1 MKKKSNEEIPT
12 LFALNAGWEKGKNIN
27 FWQFSVRNMTLNY
40 FHKILFTHQI
50 THYLTHTVVVPTD
63 VKIIRMKLFSKK
75 IFLTFLIC
83 YSDVIGS
90 FSIFV
95 FYTR

>member
-1 MKKKSNEEIPT
+1 
-12 LFALNAGWEKGKNIN
+12 
-27 FWQFSVRNMTLNY
+27 MTLNY

-50 THYLTHTVVVPTD
+50 THYLTHTIVVPTD

-75 IFLTFLIC
+75 IFLTFLIR
-83 YSDVIGS
+83 YADVIGS